1 MGLTQPQPYEETNP
15 LQETTPY
22 YRKYSFEGMEDDI
35 TIVTIGFYEG
45 INELF
50 LKISR

>member
-1 MGLTQPQPYEETNP
+1 MGLGDAEEYETDNP
-15 LQETTPY
+15 LLETTPY
-22 YRKYSFEGMEDDI
+22 YKKYVFKGNGEER

>member
-1 MGLTQPQPYEETNP
+1 MIEIFIIFTII
-15 LQETTPY
+15 TTPY
-22 YRKYSFEGMEDDI
+22 YIKYQVPGMDGGN

-50 LKISR
+50 LKISK

>member
-1 MGLTQPQPYEETNP
+1 MEEYTSDNP
-15 LQETTPY
+15 LLETTSDFIK
-22 YRKYSFEGMEDDI
+22 YRYPGMEEGS

-50 LKISR
+50 IKLT